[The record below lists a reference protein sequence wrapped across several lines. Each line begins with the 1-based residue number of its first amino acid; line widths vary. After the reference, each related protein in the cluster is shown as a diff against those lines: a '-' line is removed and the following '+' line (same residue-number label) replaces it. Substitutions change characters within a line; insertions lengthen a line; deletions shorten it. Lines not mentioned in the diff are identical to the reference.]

1 MPKTGYKATNAYG
14 SRSIFEGKTYVA
26 AGRARPAARA
36 DRPARTRLT
45 PPPARPA
52 APRRTTGD
60 FQSRVRKVGDENS
73 KSLMPYHPNAS
84 RNRPEKTLQNTV
96 GKRFVSWRNQSQVV
110 IKDGDPDSVRPQ
122 RTTNQVYN
130 AGLTEVIG
138 LSNQGISAEIAKTL
152 HAKQRR

>member
-1 MPKTGYKATNAYG
+1 MGPLL
-14 SRSIFEGKTYVA
+14 SSPLV
-26 AGRARPAARA
+26 
-36 DRPARTRLT
+36 D
-45 PPPARPA
+45 
-52 APRRTTGD
+52 RTTGD
-60 FQSRVRKVGDENS
+60 FQNRVRKVGDENS

-110 IKDGDPDSVRPQ
+110 IKDGDPDSVRPP
-122 RTTNQVYN
+122 RTTNQVYD